1 MDKQPGFAQRSWRLA
16 AAAACLGTALALSA
30 CAGFGLRNAPI
41 NSALTGEASAA
52 PGAGPVPLQEDL
64 ETAIGLSF
72 SGGGTRASA
81 FAYGVLQELGKTDGS
96 RSGSRSPLIDQ
107 VSLVSGVSGGSV
119 TAAYF
124 ALRGRD
130 TLSDFRRKFLIQ
142 DAEASLSTSV
152 NVTNLVLLAKGGV
165 NDRTGLPTW
174 LDENLF
180 QGATYADVLKPGA
193 RSFGSTPPISSIAR
207 RSSTT
212 QSISVRFAAICAA
225 TRCPRRSRLPRRCR
239 SFSRRS

>member
-1 MDKQPGFAQRSWRLA
+1 MNRQPGFAQRSWRLA
-16 AAAACLGTALALSA
+16 ASVACLGGVLALTA

-41 NSALTGEASAA
+41 NSALTDEALAA
-52 PGAGPVPLQEDL
+52 PQPAAGPVALRESA

-81 FAYGVLQELGKTDGS
+81 FAFGVLQELARTNFRNAS
-96 RSGSRSPLIDQ
+96 RSALIDQ

-124 ALRGRD
+124 ALHGRD
-130 TLSDFRRKFLIQ
+130 TLASFRQRSLIQ

-165 NDRTGLPTW
+165 NDRSGLPTW
-174 LDENLF
+174 LDEIC
-180 QGATYADVLKPGA
+180 
-193 RSFGSTPPISSIAR
+193 STAPL
-207 RSSTT
+207 STT
-212 QSISVRFAAICAA
+212 C
-225 TRCPRRSRLPRRCR
+225 
-239 SFSRRS
+239 